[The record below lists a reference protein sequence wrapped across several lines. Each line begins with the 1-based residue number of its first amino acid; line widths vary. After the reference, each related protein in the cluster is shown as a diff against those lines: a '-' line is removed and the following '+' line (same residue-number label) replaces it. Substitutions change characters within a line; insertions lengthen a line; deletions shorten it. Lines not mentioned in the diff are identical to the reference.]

1 MGYFRCFIQKKKKMG
16 MNLDFISILLGLTS
30 SNGLDIFKHF
40 KPEYNYK
47 KRDLFNPDREKTLE
61 NTRKRSISRKKIS
74 GKFAIS

>member
-1 MGYFRCFIQKKKKMG
+1 

-30 SNGLDIFKHF
+30 SHGLDIFKQF
-40 KPEYNYK
+40 KPEHNYK
-47 KRDLFNPDREKTLE
+47 KRDLFNPDREKLLE